1 VKGKMPLPS
10 LFGKEKNSNF
20 IKGIWLYLKSYFIS
34 ISRVGEVLAKLV
46 LAKLESC
53 QLTIYSS
60 SGMLEMKKIRQT
72 SGKKG

>member
-34 ISRVGEVLAKLV
+34 ISRVGEVLAKL
-46 LAKLESC
+46 ESC

-72 SGKKG
+72 SGKRG